1 MENSEISEI
10 FIFCSKSYQN
20 LSVFVSAHFLTFLNL
35 EFHSVSEFEVNK
47 WQNGKWKKIKPQ
59 KSWKYYSKFSYFPVF
74 NFAVRSKSKLG
85 FKYLWKKN
93 SNISKVSDFLNW
105 PCDRPERPNY
115 FSLYFN
121 DSWLYAIPLRVRS
134 HTYFRHLFKQ
144 FYYYPFL
151 IKD

>member
-20 LSVFVSAHFLTFLNL
+20 LLVFVSVHFLTFLNL

-59 KSWKYYSKFSYFPVF
+59 KPWKYYSKFYFPVS

-85 FKYLWKKN
+85 FKYLWKK
-93 SNISKVSDFLNW
+93 IQIFRRFPRFLRFQIFW
-105 PCDRPERPNY
+105 TGHVIDLKGQTTFPYILITLDCMQY
-115 FSLYFN
+115 
-121 DSWLYAIPLRVRS
+121 
-134 HTYFRHLFKQ
+134 HLE
-144 FYYYPFL
+144 
-151 IKD
+151 